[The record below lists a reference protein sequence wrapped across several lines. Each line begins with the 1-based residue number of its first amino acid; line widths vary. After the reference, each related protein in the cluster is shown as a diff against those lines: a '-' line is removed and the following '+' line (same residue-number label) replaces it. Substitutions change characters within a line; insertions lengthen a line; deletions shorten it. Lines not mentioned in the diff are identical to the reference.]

1 MAINGNG
8 GAHNPVRNIIATVF
22 SGGLLALLLWIASLL
37 SSLSYS
43 VPAMEKRLAALE
55 SRVEMI
61 GEHITVSRETT
72 AVLKR
77 EVTLMQDELR
87 ALRQQFAQY
96 VSPSRPQSR

>member
-8 GAHNPVRNIIATVF
+8 NGGQPIRNIIATVF
-22 SGGLLALLLWIASLL
+22 SGGLLALLLWIAALL
-37 SSLSYS
+37 SDLSHS

-87 ALRQQFAQY
+87 ALRQQFTQY
-96 VSPSRPQSR
+96 ASPSRPQSR

>member
-1 MAINGNG
+1 MAVNGNGNG
-8 GAHNPVRNIIATVF
+8 GTPIRNVVATVF
-22 SGGLLALLLWIASLL
+22 SGGLLALLLWIAALL
-37 SSLSYS
+37 ADLSHS

-55 SRVEMI
+55 TRVELI

-96 VSPSRPQSR
+96 ASPSRPQSR